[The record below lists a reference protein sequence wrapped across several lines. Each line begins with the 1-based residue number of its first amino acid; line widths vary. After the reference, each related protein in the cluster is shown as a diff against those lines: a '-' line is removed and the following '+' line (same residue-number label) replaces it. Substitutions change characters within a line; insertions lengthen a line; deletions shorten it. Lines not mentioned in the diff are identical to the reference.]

1 MDAVVT
7 CVTRVAPV
15 TPHLVCALLAQ
26 QVPAVQHIRVA
37 AAGCIQRVGRIPQG
51 EAGGRG
57 AGGGRLAQRDCL
69 PGGGNALG
77 TWGGGAMEEED
88 VWWVASLGVRRHVC
102 NKSALW
108 IQDYTCHLA
117 WVNMMTDWA
126 GGGHSGCHGC
136 KYQWLVTS

>member
-1 MDAVVT
+1 VDAVVT

-77 TWGGGAMEEED
+77 TWGGG
-88 VWWVASLGVRRHVC
+88 
-102 NKSALW
+102 
-108 IQDYTCHLA
+108 
-117 WVNMMTDWA
+117 
-126 GGGHSGCHGC
+126 GGGGGGGG
-136 KYQWLVTS
+136 LGGGGRGG